1 LTPTTALPTHET
13 ALPEPTIHFV
23 SGLPRTGSTLL
34 MNLLAQNPAHHVTPT
49 SGLIHLL
56 RAVMERW
63 PQCKEFQA
71 EGLSSVK
78 PRVESGL
85 RALMHGYFD
94 KQMRERK
101 TVFDKSRG
109 WLFYIEQ
116 VEQILGR
123 PIKVITLLRDVR
135 AIVASWEK
143 IYRRRG
149 VEYQYPEQADLGA
162 IVTAEERAR
171 FALRGDQG
179 TGRSIARLRDAIQ
192 RCPDRLL
199 LVPYET
205 FTAQPAK
212 ALTAIHDFLGLTRFD
227 YDPQH
232 VQQVTQEDDN
242 YLGRDLHGIRPAV
255 TPQSDKPWKGILPE
269 PLCEEI
275 AAQYADLN
283 ALAAAGIQRGDAL

>member
-1 LTPTTALPTHET
+1 M
-13 ALPEPTIHFV
+13 PEPAIHFV

-49 SGLIHLL
+49 SGLIHLVN
-56 RAVMERW
+56 AVMERW
-63 PQCKEFQA
+63 PQLQEFQA
-71 EGLSSVK
+71 EGLANVK

-85 RALMHGYFD
+85 RGLMHGFFERPL
-94 KQMRERK
+94 REEK

-116 VEQILGR
+116 IEQILGS
-123 PIKVITLLRDVR
+123 PIKVITLVRDVR

-149 VEYQYPEQADLGA
+149 VEYRYPENADLGP
-162 IVTAEERAR
+162 IVTVEDRAR
-171 FALRGDQG
+171 FALLSNQV
-179 TGRSIARLRDAIQ
+179 TGRSIARLRDALQ

-205 FTAQPAK
+205 LTARPAETL
-212 ALTAIHDFLGLTRFD
+212 AAIHDFLGLARFD

-242 YLGRDLHGIRPAV
+242 YVGRDLHAIRPAV
-255 TPQSDKPWKGILPE
+255 APQADEPWQGILPE

-275 AAQYADLN
+275 DAQYADVN